1 MISSPLLF
9 PFAFKPTNMKK
20 IFNRFPFFARVALA
34 LLLGCAAIVASHF
47 IYNALPLLKIYFP
60 FVAEVL
66 LIIVTAML
74 YHTDGQNLS
83 ALGLNPSPR
92 NIGFL
97 FLGLVIG
104 ILALAV
110 AGFLRSIY
118 TGEQWHVHTNINTIG
133 LLKSLYYILPT
144 VTVQELMFRG
154 YLFTKTI
161 SLLGLVK
168 ANIIFA
174 FLFMLMHVLDRDVL
188 QNGARI
194 IMLAIA
200 IPVGHLLFATALV
213 RSKTIL
219 FSIGLHWGNNW
230 AVNHLAGTD
239 SNLAILYTT
248 NQKIY
253 TTWPPFLI
261 LLLIFNGFFLLL
273 TLAIWKWGKG
283 FPFQKPLSN

>member
-1 MISSPLLF
+1 
-9 PFAFKPTNMKK
+9 MKK
-20 IFNRFPFFARVALA
+20 IFNRFPFFARVVFAF
-34 LLLGCAAIVASHF
+34 LLGCAAIIASHF
-47 IYNALPLLKIYFP
+47 IYSGLAVLKIYFP

-118 TGEQWHVHTNINTIG
+118 TGEQWHVHTTINTIG

-144 VTVQELMFRG
+144 VTVQELIFRG

-174 FLFMLMHVLDRDVL
+174 FLFMLVHVLDRDVL
-188 QNGARI
+188 QNSARI

-213 RSKTIL
+213 RTKTIL

-230 AVNHLAGTD
+230 AVNHLSGTD
-239 SNLAILYTT
+239 NNLAILYTT
-248 NQKIY
+248 HQKIY

-273 TLAIWKWGKG
+273 SLAIWKWGKISR
-283 FPFQKPLSN
+283 FQKPLSN